1 MGPPVTAV
9 KEFGKNTL
17 SESRR
22 LKLEALRKRENDKA
36 KAARRA
42 QLEASVKQPRSTTR
56 HLSSS
61 KSDCR
66 LVPES
71 SESLKGSA
79 ALNPAQPSM
88 SSTSTISSS
97 SSSSSSLRGKGSG
110 EHATQKLKVLEEA
123 ANTLASDWSLL
134 DAYNIVEYQR
144 SEKVK
149 LEKKQAERDRMKKE
163 LHAQLARKEE
173 SVRLKALNDRK
184 QVEDIRKQN
193 EAWAK
198 EARDIKAERM
208 ATLNR
213 EIAAREA
220 MAKSRIDETRRR
232 KAIKDQQDLRELEK
246 VRAEIAEEELKR
258 KDRVVQERKRLEA
271 IMAENVKEKAI
282 REKAKHDQW
291 EADKRQMI
299 EHQQR
304 MDRIAAER
312 EAKKIQKK
320 AVLDAKALHFET
332 SDQARE
338 SAEREAAEK
347 AYINRELAKQAK
359 AVEDRHFADREKIR
373 REKELIKRDNDAL
386 IAHKA
391 MLRAKVRGRNVGEKI
406 YTLIVEVLWL
416 SGWL

>member
-1 MGPPVTAV
+1 
-9 KEFGKNTL
+9 
-17 SESRR
+17 
-22 LKLEALRKRENDKA
+22 
-36 KAARRA
+36 
-42 QLEASVKQPRSTTR
+42 
-56 HLSSS
+56 
-61 KSDCR
+61 
-66 LVPES
+66 
-71 SESLKGSA
+71 
-79 ALNPAQPSM
+79 
-88 SSTSTISSS
+88 
-97 SSSSSSLRGKGSG
+97 
-110 EHATQKLKVLEEA
+110 
-123 ANTLASDWSLL
+123 
-134 DAYNIVEYQR
+134 
-144 SEKVK
+144 
-149 LEKKQAERDRMKKE
+149 
-163 LHAQLARKEE
+163 
-173 SVRLKALNDRK
+173 
-184 QVEDIRKQN
+184 
-193 EAWAK
+193 
-198 EARDIKAERM
+198 
-208 ATLNR
+208 
-213 EIAAREA
+213 